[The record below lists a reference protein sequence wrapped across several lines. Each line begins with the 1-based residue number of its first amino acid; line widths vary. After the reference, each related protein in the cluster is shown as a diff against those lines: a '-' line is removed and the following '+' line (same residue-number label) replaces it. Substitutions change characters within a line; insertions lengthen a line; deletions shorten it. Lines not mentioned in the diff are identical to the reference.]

1 MVSHMPDEAL
11 PLPCHHVC
19 VPRITNHPCSLTTVA
34 FHPRGR
40 GNGSAVEKT
49 FLGSVA
55 FEHRFGSGFWDRA
68 EVAGRSEPKDLAVVS
83 NLSADY
89 TCLLLPPMVVADSSS
104 LKENIT
110 LCLST
115 SSNEA
120 SSILTLFI
128 VQLVLDDGFI

>member
-1 MVSHMPDEAL
+1 MVSHMPDEAFL
-11 PLPCHHVC
+11 LLCHRFC
-19 VPRITNHPCSLTTVA
+19 VPRIANHPCSLTTVA

-40 GNGSAVEKT
+40 GNCSAVKKNS
-49 FLGSVA
+49 LCSVA
-55 FEHRFGSGFWDRA
+55 YEHCFGCGFWDRA

-120 SSILTLFI
+120 SPVLTLFV

>member
-1 MVSHMPDEAL
+1 MVSHMPDEAFL
-11 PLPCHHVC
+11 LPCHHC
-19 VPRITNHPCSLTTVA
+19 CLPRITNHPGSLPAVA
-34 FHPRGR
+34 FQPRGND
-40 GNGSAVEKT
+40 GAVNKT

-110 LCLST
+110 LRLST

-120 SSILTLFI
+120 SPILTLFI